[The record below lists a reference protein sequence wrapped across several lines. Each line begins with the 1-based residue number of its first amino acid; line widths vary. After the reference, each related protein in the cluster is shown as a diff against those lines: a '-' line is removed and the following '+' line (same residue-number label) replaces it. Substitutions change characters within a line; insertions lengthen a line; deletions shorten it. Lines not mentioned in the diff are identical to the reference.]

1 MLADSTGMLIGVTTL
16 FASTIS
22 TQLLGS
28 FKDYADKAQIA
39 SDIQLKM
46 AASNTEMMDSLKRHS
61 KTIPA
66 LNAALEE
73 GNVTQDHFNAAINGQ
88 NQSLA
93 MNKEKLDAG
102 GQSTAEYTFQKKR
115 ATKALVEIRK
125 SNILYTLSQARAAEA
140 DTMAA
145 IASGNLATIKQALKI
160 QFGQLGTAMSIANAQ
175 QQRTP
180 VLGVLRVGMAMT
192 AAAARAMGAAITRAM
207 GPIGIFLTVGM
218 MIFEAGK
225 AIFNMLNSDE
235 QKNLEK
241 NVKDAD
247 DILEELAGTFKELDL
262 AAKGQSKSITTLTQ
276 RYIALGNATSTAIQ
290 SAEKIRLQANS
301 AAGDAAAIRVMQD
314 IVNKNKA
321 LQQSMERLLGT
332 STVSTKNYMQVL
344 QLGEGLVVT
353 GQQVKGIETSFKALR
368 DETTKFFT
376 ELEGTTPLDNLANS
390 LQEVVNSLEGT
401 DDISDIN
408 KIIEDN
414 VGQGKLQI
422 MLKKMAGTLD
432 KRALVAVTA
441 MFKAEQE
448 RMRTQNALIKGKE
461 AELALIKSERNLAN
475 KELESKSKQKKS

>member
-1 MLADSTGMLIGVTTL
+1 
-16 FASTIS
+16 
-22 TQLLGS
+22 
-28 FKDYADKAQIA
+28 
-39 SDIQLKM
+39 M

-175 QQRTP
+175 TTAYS
-180 VLGVLRVGMAMT
+180 VALGVLRVGMAMT

-225 AIFNMLNSDE
+225 AIFNMLKSDE

-414 VGQGKLQI
+414 ETGKTTNNA
-422 MLKKMAGTLD
+422 KKDG
-432 KRALVAVTA
+432 RH
-441 MFKAEQE
+441 F
-448 RMRTQNALIKGKE
+448 R
-461 AELALIKSERNLAN
+461 
-475 KELESKSKQKKS
+475 